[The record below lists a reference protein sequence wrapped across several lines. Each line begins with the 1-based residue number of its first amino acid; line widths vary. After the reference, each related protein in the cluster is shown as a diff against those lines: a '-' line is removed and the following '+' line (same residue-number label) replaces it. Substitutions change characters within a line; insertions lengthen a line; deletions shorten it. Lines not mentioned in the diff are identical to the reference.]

1 MIVMEKT
8 REIYWF
14 FIVFFYSTFTYA
26 NNMTTSSLKQM
37 LNVLIGQCEINVL
50 FVENLVGLDL
60 KQREDVSYDPFLN
73 SPPSYEFY
81 DSDAQDSNLFLKVS
95 VKVPKLKVIGR
106 STVIFF
112 LNPSTMPDWDYALSF
127 GGDLLGELYSD
138 AGGKLTSLKYLVDDK
153 QVIFSKEVL
162 SNSVERVTF
171 VY

>member
-1 MIVMEKT
+1 MEKT

-81 DSDAQDSNLFLKVS
+81 DSDAQDNNLFLKVS
-95 VKVPKLKVIGR
+95 VKVPKLEVIGR